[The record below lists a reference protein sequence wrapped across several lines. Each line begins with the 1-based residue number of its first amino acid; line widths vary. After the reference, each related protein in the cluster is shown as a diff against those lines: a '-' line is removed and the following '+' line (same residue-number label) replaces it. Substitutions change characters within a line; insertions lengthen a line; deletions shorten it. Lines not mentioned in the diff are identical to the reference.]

1 MAAAANPATPSHHDP
16 ELDAR
21 RGRCHR
27 RPGVRRRKVRGVGRA
42 SPHGADGIHHLLW
55 WQVVLFSR
63 TFPWATEVVCLVAGA
78 EHAMAPALRDDLPIA
93 RKASLQ
99 RFACGACD
107 GGDGELSFPLMKPV
121 EIMEVL
127 HCCTTTSSRP
137 TPVFTLRTSSTHN
150 TASSLRYS
158 PSSYLMWSGTHPS
171 FPLPLSASSHLD
183 LALSLGLLRGFK
195 IEMLISRMAASSR
208 LKC

>member
-1 MAAAANPATPSHHDP
+1 
-16 ELDAR
+16 
-21 RGRCHR
+21 
-27 RPGVRRRKVRGVGRA
+27 
-42 SPHGADGIHHLLW
+42 
-55 WQVVLFSR
+55 VLFSR

-127 HCCTTTSSRP
+127 HNYVIAPDSRLHAKDIVNP
-137 TPVFTLRTSSTHN
+137 QHGFVVEV
-150 TASSLRYS
+150 
-158 PSSYLMWSGTHPS
+158 
-171 FPLPLSASSHLD
+171 
-183 LALSLGLLRGFK
+183 LALFLSNVVRYAPIVPPPPICLVSLGSGIIPRF
-195 IEMLISRMAASSR
+195 ASG
-208 LKC
+208 LQD